1 MSLTLAGAALLDDE
15 GELRRGWIA
24 VAGDRI
30 VDTGFDEPAAV
41 DVRLDGR
48 VILPGFVDV
57 HCHGGGG
64 ASYTS
69 ADPEQIARAARTH
82 LEHGTTTTN
91 ASLVSAFYDDLIV
104 QIRALIPF
112 VDDGTLHGI
121 HLEGPWISHAYCG
134 AHDPATLRH
143 PDPADVS
150 RVLEAGEGR
159 ITMVTIAPELPGA
172 LESIKRIVS
181 AGAIAAVG
189 HTAADSD
196 IARAAVEAG
205 ATVATH
211 LFNAMPPL
219 LHRAAGPV
227 GVLLTNPRVTVELI
241 SDGVHLGP
249 EVVSLAMATAT
260 DRAALVTDAMAA
272 AGVGDGDYL
281 IGDLEVRVH
290 DGVARLASD
299 DTLAGSTL
307 FMDSAVRRVVRL
319 ADVRLADASAAASA
333 VPARTLGLTDRGA
346 LAGGQRADLVVLDE
360 EMKVERVMRAG
371 HWVS

>member
-1 MSLTLAGAALLDDE
+1 MSLTVGGASLLDDE
-15 GELRRGWIA
+15 GELRRGWIR
-24 VAGDRI
+24 VDGDRI
-30 VDTGFDEPAAV
+30 AEVGLGDVESP

-48 VILPGFVDV
+48 VILPGFVDM

-64 ASYTS
+64 ASYPS

-121 HLEGPWISHAYCG
+121 HLEGPWISHAHCG
-134 AHDPATLRH
+134 AHDPAALRH
-143 PDPADVS
+143 PDPDDVS
-150 RVLEAGEGR
+150 RILEAGEGR
-159 ITMVTIAPELPGA
+159 IVMVTLAPELPGA
-172 LESIKRIVS
+172 LESIARIVS

-189 HTAADSD
+189 HTGADSD
-196 IARAAVEAG
+196 QARAAIDAG

-227 GVLLTNPRVTVELI
+227 GVLLTNPGVTVELI
-241 SDGVHLGP
+241 CDGIHLGP
-249 EVVSLAMATAT
+249 EVISLTMATAAG
-260 DRAALVTDAMAA
+260 RSALITDAMAA
-272 AGVGDGDYL
+272 AGAGNGVYVL
-281 IGDLEVRVH
+281 GDLEVRVS
-290 DGVARLASD
+290 DGVARLVSD
-299 DTLAGSTL
+299 GSLAGSTL
-307 FMDSAVRRVVRL
+307 FMDSAVRRAVRL
-319 ADVRLADASAAASA
+319 ADVPLSSASAAASA
-333 VPARTLGLTDRGA
+333 VPARTFGLADRGELSA
-346 LAGGQRADLVVLDE
+346 GQRADLVVLDE

-371 HWVS
+371 TWVS